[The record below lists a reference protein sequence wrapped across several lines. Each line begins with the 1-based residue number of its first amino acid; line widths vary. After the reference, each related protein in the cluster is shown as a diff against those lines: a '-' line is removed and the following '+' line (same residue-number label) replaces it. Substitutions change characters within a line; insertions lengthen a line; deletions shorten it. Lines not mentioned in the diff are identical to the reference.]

1 MGRDLSR
8 ARRPAAPA
16 TSLLSDLARLP
27 LEAAV
32 DMVCAGLQAPISRPA
47 VASHRAA
54 RGGTAGGAAAAPR
67 SASPRRRVAHH
78 GIGLGPLPELVAR
91 IEETSHAEPERAAGA
106 AARVLGAAAR
116 AGGLGGGAADV
127 VTRLAQVALLGGDDA
142 VLARLTAALLAE
154 PTQLGT
160 ALQAP
165 LTQRCRRD
173 GLARAAVIDAAAAWF
188 AQGDTVWREHGG
200 ADARDGLTSTLVEQA
215 VARADLDQAC
225 AVARLWPPMRT
236 ALTRLGSAL
245 AGARR
250 IPDLD
255 RLAAPYKPGGP
266 LSLALLEV
274 VASVA
279 ASDGTRGEEV
289 AAWLFRVD
297 PNPERFALARSVTD
311 SRLWPA
317 RRAALVG
324 LVLDTHDAPW
334 LVDLLAAEP
343 DAGDALLRLMRRHP
357 RREQTVLAA
366 TAALRAI
373 DPTAAFTAACA
384 GVLTCLDGAG
394 SNTHRLRSAVKCVR
408 AAASA
413 LGEPQL
419 AEAWLTL
426 VRRELGDAASGLLL
440 G

>member
-1 MGRDLSR
+1 MGRELSR
-8 ARRPAAPA
+8 SRRPAAP
-16 TSLLSDLARLP
+16 TSSLLSDLARLP

-32 DMVCAGLQAPISRPA
+32 DMVCAGLQAPIGLP
-47 VASHRAA
+47 V
-54 RGGTAGGAAAAPR
+54 AAPR

-78 GIGLGPLPELVAR
+78 GIGPGPLPELVAR
-91 IEETSHAEPERAAGA
+91 IEDTSHAEPERAAA
-106 AARVLGAAAR
+106 AVARVLGAAAR
-116 AGGLGGGAADV
+116 AGGLGGGAADII
-127 VTRLAQVALLGGDDA
+127 TRLAQVALLGGDDA

-173 GLARAAVIDAAAAWF
+173 ALARAAVIEAATGWF
-188 AQGDTVWREHGG
+188 AQADTVWQEHGG

-250 IPDLD
+250 VPDLQ

-266 LSLALLEV
+266 LLLALLEV

-279 ASDGTRGEEV
+279 ASDGSRGEEV

-297 PNPERFALARSVTD
+297 PGPERFALARRATD

-324 LVLDTHDAPW
+324 LILDISDAPW
-334 LVDLLAAEP
+334 LVDLLAGEP
-343 DAGDALLRLMRRHP
+343 DASDALQRLMRRHA

-366 TAALRAI
+366 LAALRAI
-373 DPTAAFTAACA
+373 DPAAAFTSACT
-384 GVLTCLDGAG
+384 GVLACLDGEGAHPPLVR
-394 SNTHRLRSAVKCVR
+394 SWVTALRE
-408 AAASA
+408 AAIA
-413 LGEPQL
+413 LDEPQL

-426 VRRELGDAASGLLL
+426 VRRELGDAAAGMLR